1 MRLFGVK
8 TKLTKE
14 RKGYYKMNFKMKLWL
29 CAAEAALPVSSDIAS
44 IKQTEPVVDNIVSK
58 YPMGE
63 QNLEKWIESL
73 RAAEFLSRGGGGGPL
88 LHSKSRAKPDKI
100 DSLSV

>member
-1 MRLFGVK
+1 
-8 TKLTKE
+8 
-14 RKGYYKMNFKMKLWL
+14 MNFKMKLWL

-44 IKQTEPVVDNIVSK
+44 IKQTEPVADSAVSE

-63 QNLEKWIESL
+63 QNLEKWNESL
-73 RAAEFLSRGGGGGPL
+73 RAAEFLSRGGGPL